1 MSRKN
6 VNIVADQSGESAH
19 QDIPRILLTV
29 KEAAAYLRCGVSTL
43 NKLRVSGDGPMYVK
57 MHGRVVYKLAD
68 LDRYIEQHR
77 VRSTAQNKKH
87 AA

>member
-19 QDIPRILLTV
+19 QDI
-29 KEAAAYLRCGVSTL
+29 
-43 NKLRVSGDGPMYVK
+43 
-57 MHGRVVYKLAD
+57 VYKLAD